1 MKFNEVLK
9 KERIK
14 RQLSIRELSKISGVN
29 ASYISRLERGVDKNP
44 GLEVKLSLA
53 KALKIDVNMLLDTND
68 DLLKAVEYVQSSL
81 KKKYGNSKSLN
92 QIIWDKTADIY
103 ENAPTL
109 DNVFFKEYNDLKY
122 DKEPSAYFTLFQVL
136 AEIYAMELALKAPRD
151 KVINEREE
159 YLKILKP
166 KLQDCINDLQDY
178 IDAMIKEKFRKVID
192 R

>member
-1 MKFNEVLK
+1 MALHVDIYQFFDNDNNSVFK
-9 KERIK
+9 K
-14 RQLSIRELSKISGVN
+14 V
-29 ASYISRLERGVDKNP
+29 
-44 GLEVKLSLA
+44 
-53 KALKIDVNMLLDTND
+53 
-68 DLLKAVEYVQSSL
+68 VENVQSPI

-92 QIIWDKTADIY
+92 QIMWDKTLDIY
-103 ENAPTL
+103 ENTPTL

-151 KVINEREE
+151 KFISEREE
-159 YLKILKP
+159 CLKMLQP